1 MGKITDE
8 ELKKIEQIRNQA
20 LEIASILGELS
31 YQKIIIEDQI
41 DQQKEAVRTVKNIET
56 EFFAELRQKYGNVS
70 INIQT
75 GEFN

>member
-1 MGKITDE
+1 MGKITEE
-8 ELKKIEQIRNQA
+8 ELQKIEQIRNQA

-41 DQQKEAVRTVKNIET
+41 DQQKQAVKTVKNIET

-75 GEFN
+75 GELN

>member
-8 ELKKIEQIRNQA
+8 ELQKIEQIRNQA

-41 DQQKEAVRTVKNIET
+41 DQQKEAVRTVKNVET

-75 GEFN
+75 GELN

>member
-8 ELKKIEQIRNQA
+8 ELQKIEQIRNQA

-41 DQQKEAVRTVKNIET
+41 DQQKQAVKTVKNIET

-75 GEFN
+75 GELN

>member
-8 ELKKIEQIRNQA
+8 ELQKIEQIRNQA
-20 LEIASILGELS
+20 LEIASVLGELN

-41 DQQKEAVRTVKNIET
+41 DQQKQAVKTVKNIET
-56 EFFAELRQKYGNVS
+56 EFFGELRQKYGNVS